1 MHTED
6 TRLLAAVQWM
16 MIPVSID
23 EQLIENAK
31 HLPEDWRQLPA
42 PPSTREFGTQWVR
55 QARSTVLQVPSIV
68 VDGEFN
74 YVLNPRHAEMFV
86 LRYVEE
92 HSNREIAQMIRLRG
106 AETVIVGIQPE
117 VAFAMV
123 QLGLT
128 MEGVATALDL
138 EEGLIYLN
146 LKIKTVAS

>member
-74 YVLNPRHAEMFV
+74 YVLNPRHADFG
-86 LRYVEE
+86 
-92 HSNREIAQMIRLRG
+92 Q
-106 AETVIVGIQPE
+106 
-117 VAFAMV
+117 
-123 QLGLT
+123 
-128 MEGVATALDL
+128 
-138 EEGLIYLN
+138 
-146 LKIKTVAS
+146 LKIGAHESFSFDPRL